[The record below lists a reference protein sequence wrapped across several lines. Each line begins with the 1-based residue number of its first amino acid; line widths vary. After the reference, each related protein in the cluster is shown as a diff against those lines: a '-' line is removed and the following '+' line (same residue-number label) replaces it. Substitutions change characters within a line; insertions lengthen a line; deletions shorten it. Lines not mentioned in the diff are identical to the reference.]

1 MEALL
6 ARASEASLAYDEAKD
21 FHRVTAEAE
30 YRDEATDPLYKKG
43 QACFL
48 PPAPYPY
55 LPPGDLSS
63 SAPRDGARSRICCA
77 RRERR
82 RSLEP
87 TSVALQSKRIW
98 GELYKVLDSSDV
110 VVQATPAPPSLCR

>member
-55 LPPGDLSS
+55 PRATSSRLLRSTVLARGS
-63 SAPRDGARSRICCA
+63 SASAGAAALLERLVLLCSRSAFGANC
-77 RRERR
+77 
-82 RSLEP
+82 
-87 TSVALQSKRIW
+87 TK
-98 GELYKVLDSSDV
+98 SS
-110 VVQATPAPPSLCR
+110 TRPMS